1 MNKKVLAILLMASL
15 LGCVVQNSTFA
26 NKIRKYKN
34 VEIIVVNDGTKD
46 KSNFGANAILAVSIA
61 AARAAATRERATRK
75 ERVGSELGHED
86 GVKEEGLSL
95 RLMSVWSV
103 ILWDPLGTIGNP
115 WVWKAI

>member
-1 MNKKVLAILLMASL
+1 
-15 LGCVVQNSTFA
+15 
-26 NKIRKYKN
+26 
-34 VEIIVVNDGTKD
+34 
-46 KSNFGANAILAVSIA
+46 
-61 AARAAATRERATRK
+61 
-75 ERVGSELGHED
+75 VGSELGHED